1 VTSES
6 ISILIQQLESLSE
19 LANSYQ
25 KENSKDLLD
34 AVAQK
39 LEEIG
44 TCAGDQKMPGFQ
56 DVCFLLEDFLLETPD
71 GSVYKATQQQQLVD
85 WIGLAKNYI
94 NHADDANS
102 ENVLNI
108 FKVDCWS
115 APLLE
120 TDTNFMKE
128 MLLKSEDDSAI
139 DDKKL
144 EIKPEPESETEP
156 GIESESEPEPAS
168 EDKESN
174 EGMSL
179 SLGDCFGRLEEIVTH
194 ENISDLDS
202 LGSLSEAI
210 NEFAQAVAK
219 ELSLGFQDICLLLD
233 ENILEL
239 VEQRKDLSSTQ
250 KTLVTAWVGLAGKY
264 INDPE
269 NNDLGKALLLNLEN
283 QQWPLPLGRED
294 TSMIA
299 GMMGIKLKDKKAP
312 VGVETDESENLVP
325 DIISDSP
332 SASDSLDQLKQA
344 LNDYKS
350 ENNTDIET
358 IIRLIENLSSH
369 ATESDLHGFN
379 DVCLLLQQNIED
391 IADENNLLSE
401 PQLQALQNWT
411 TSANTYLNNPK
422 DISVTSHLIEI
433 LKDSHWPTSL
443 TDEDITV
450 IKEMFWVSDEN
461 MAGTELPAEATAG
474 SAADPIGALKTAI
487 ENYKTEL
494 SLEKIITHLE
504 EISSNAA
511 ESNFLGFEDVCML
524 LQQNLE
530 DLVDDKKDLS
540 DTQLHVL
547 QQWADDASNYIS
559 DQNNNTAVLSLINA
573 LTSNHWSSSLIDAD
587 IPMIKEMFG
596 LVDEP
601 DQIAEPSP
609 AKATVLD
616 IKQGITKIENEII
629 ESSVDVTAEACP
641 VSPMLIDMLLDEIKK
656 IEKGVEE
663 TRIKITSESTDKKIR
678 SDALMQ
684 LAVRFERFG
693 NACQAAEL
701 AGLYQASEIIH
712 KNIALLDEA
721 DAFASQELG
730 DLIGKWP
737 RSVKEYLQSLGDN
750 LSSDY
755 LVSTLGSDAWHN
767 PLMSEVAP
775 ALIDLLN
782 APYSSEEETKEIR
795 QTKASAEDV
804 SLELPTDIS
813 QELLDGLLQE
823 LPSQTEGFSNAIQA
837 LIDGSGDSKESE
849 KAQRIAHTVKG
860 AANTVGIRGI
870 ASLTHHIE
878 DIFLLLNEHNKLPS
892 SALASSLIVAADCLE
907 EMSESLISQGN
918 APANALEVFQDI
930 LNWINR
936 LESEGIEI
944 LDDDDDTAP
953 VPESTTNKNDIAEKP
968 EDETEDEQLA
978 IVTLRVQAPIIDDLI
993 RLLGETIILTTQ
1005 LQEKIKNSTDEAEE
1019 LIAQNEASHELV
1031 NQLEQ
1036 QVELRGTANVQQAV
1050 NQNEVFDSLELEH
1063 YNELNTVT
1071 NQLAETT
1078 LDSVELNRDIKRD
1091 LRELGELLIDQSRLH
1106 REVQGLVMRTRMVPI
1121 KTITPRLQRSV
1132 RQTCRAVD
1140 KQASL
1145 HLTGTDTLIDSD
1157 ILNNLVDPLIHMLRN
1172 SLDHGIEDREM
1183 RIKKNKNPEGRIDL
1197 SFSSEGTQI
1206 VVRCKDDGAGLDHE
1220 AIRVTAIKRRLIEPD
1235 DKLAPIELDRMI
1247 LRPGFSTSKK
1257 TTQVSGRGIGMDLVY
1272 SQILASKGTLH
1283 IESEKNKGLQ
1293 IELRMPVTLIS
1304 SHVLMIRHR
1313 NKMLAVSSRGV
1324 EQILHPSDSEIIES
1338 DNGYMCKVENDILE
1352 LSNLEDLIDYPGD
1365 RRLAD
1370 RETRPALLIREEEIN
1385 KVVYIQEI
1393 VDSRELVI
1401 KSMGKHMNNIRGI
1414 PGATILGDGSVVPVL
1429 DIPDLLRS
1437 STHSEDST
1445 EHDDLEHTR
1454 IFAALPSALVVDDSL
1469 SARRALAQVVRDAG
1483 YDVRTAKDGVEA
1495 VEIIDKKTP
1504 DILLVDMEMPRMNGM
1519 ELTAYVRANQETA
1532 DIPVIMV
1539 TSRSTEKHRE
1549 QASSAGVNVHLTKP
1563 FSDDDLLD
1571 HISKLLT

>member
-34 AVAQK
+34 TVAQK

-44 TCAGDQKMPGFQ
+44 TCAGDQNMPGFQ
-56 DVCFLLEDFLLETPD
+56 DVCYLLEDFLLETPD
-71 GSVYKATQQQQLVD
+71 GSVYKATQQQQLIN
-85 WIGLAKNYI
+85 WIDLAKNYI
-94 NHADDANS
+94 NHADDANA

-108 FKVDCWS
+108 FKVDCWP

-128 MLLKSEDDSAI
+128 MLLKSDDDSAT
-139 DDKKL
+139 DENEP

-156 GIESESEPEPAS
+156 EIEPLPEPEPIL

-174 EGMSL
+174 EGISL
-179 SLGDCFGRLEEIVTH
+179 SLDDCFSRLDQIVTH

-202 LGSLSEAI
+202 LSSLSGAI

-239 VEQRKDLSSTQ
+239 IEQRKDLSNTQ
-250 KTLVTAWVGLAGKY
+250 KTLVAAWVGLAGKY

-299 GMMGIKLKDKKAP
+299 GMMGIKLKDDSAP
-312 VGVETDESENLVP
+312 VDVKTDKSENFEP
-325 DIISDSP
+325 EIISDSP
-332 SASDSLDQLKQA
+332 SASDSLAQLKQA
-344 LNDYKS
+344 LNDYKPD
-350 ENNTDIET
+350 NNTDLEK
-358 IIRLIENLSSH
+358 IIRRVENLSSH
-369 ATESDLHGFN
+369 ATGADLHGFN
-379 DVCLLLQQNIED
+379 DVCLLLQQNLED

-411 TSANTYLNNPK
+411 TSANTYLNNPE
-422 DISVTSHLIEI
+422 DISIASPLIDI
-433 LKDSHWPTSL
+433 LKESYWPTTL
-443 TDEDITV
+443 TDEDINV
-450 IKEMFWVSDEN
+450 IKEMFWVSDDN
-461 MAGTELPAEATAG
+461 MAATELPAEDTAG
-474 SAADPIGALKTAI
+474 SAADPISSLKTAI
-487 ENYKTEL
+487 ENYKIEL
-494 SLEKIITHLE
+494 SLEKIITYLE
-504 EISSNAA
+504 EISSAAA
-511 ESNFLGFEDVCML
+511 ESNLPGFEDVCML

-530 DLVDDKKDLS
+530 DLADDKKDLS
-540 DTQLHVL
+540 DAQYQAL
-547 QQWADDASNYIS
+547 QQWADDASTYIS
-559 DQNNNTAVLSLINA
+559 DHNNNTAALSLINA
-573 LTSNHWSSSLIDAD
+573 LMSNHWSSSLTEAD

-609 AKATVLD
+609 AKAAVVD
-616 IKQGITKIENEII
+616 IKQGITKTESEII
-629 ESSVDVTAEACP
+629 ESTEDVSVTAEACP
-641 VSPMLIDMLLDEIKK
+641 VSPMLIDMLLDEIKQ
-656 IEKGVEE
+656 IEKGAEE
-663 TRIKITSESTDKKIR
+663 TRIIITSESIDKKIR

-701 AGLYQASEIIH
+701 AGLYQASEIIQ

-721 DAFASQELG
+721 DALASQELG

-737 RSVKEYLQSLGDN
+737 RSVKEYLILLGDN
-750 LSSDY
+750 SSSDL
-755 LVSTLGSDAWHN
+755 LVTTLGSDAWAN
-767 PLMSEVAP
+767 PLISGVAP

-782 APYSSEEETKEIR
+782 APYSSEEETRETR
-795 QTKASAEDV
+795 QTEACAEDV

-870 ASLTHHIE
+870 ASLTHQIE
-878 DIFLLLNEHNKLPS
+878 DIFLLLNKHNKLPS
-892 SALASSLIVAADCLE
+892 GTLASSLIVAADCLE
-907 EMSESLISQGN
+907 EMSESLISEGD

-930 LNWINR
+930 LNWINQ
-936 LESEGIEI
+936 LENEGIEI
-944 LDDDDDTAP
+944 LDDDTAP
-953 VPESTTNKNDIAEKP
+953 APESTTGKKDIEDKP
-968 EDETEDEQLA
+968 ADETEDDQVA
-978 IVTLRVQAPIIDDLI
+978 IATLRVQAPIIDDLI

-1005 LQEKIKNSTDEAEE
+1005 LQEKIKNSTDETEE

-1036 QVELRGTANVQQAV
+1036 QVELRGITNVQQAV

-1071 NQLAETT
+1071 NRLAETT

-1172 SLDHGIEDREM
+1172 SLDHGIEDRDI
-1183 RIKKNKNPEGRIDL
+1183 RIKKNKDPEGRIDL
-1197 SFSSEGTQI
+1197 SFASEGTQI

-1220 AIRVTAIKRRLIEPD
+1220 AIRVTAIKRGFIEPD

-1272 SQILASKGTLH
+1272 SQILASKGTVH

-1304 SHVLMIRHR
+1304 SHILMIRHR

-1338 DNGYMCKVENDILE
+1338 DNGYMCKVENEILE

-1437 STHSEDST
+1437 STHSEDKT
-1445 EHDDLEHTR
+1445 EYDDLEHTS
-1454 IFAALPSALVVDDSL
+1454 IFAALPTALVVDDSL

-1495 VEIIDKKTP
+1495 VEIIDKKAP

-1519 ELTAYVRANQETA
+1519 ELTAYVRANQDTV

-1571 HISKLLT
+1571 HISKLLS